1 MDEKTYDSHAGGGYG
16 DGTTTGTTGRNP
28 LYGVKTFDDKDDQI
42 NEEAQAEALRNYNP
56 KTEEVVPA
64 VDERINF
71 LPHER
76 TDQVPATGIAHVQH
90 VAGMPVTPETEQAA
104 AQLAQDNEVSALS
117 DLNGGDLSASDR

>member
-16 DGTTTGTTGRNP
+16 DGTTAGTTGRNP
-28 LYGVKTFDDKDDQI
+28 LFGSETFDDKDDQI
-42 NEEAQAEALRNYNP
+42 NEKSQAEALRNYNP
-56 KTEEVVPA
+56 NTEA
-64 VDERINF
+64 VTPKKDGEINF